1 MFDRLI
7 NLIGDDKI
15 NIIKTKKV
23 LLIGLGG
30 VGSYALEAL
39 VRNGF
44 TNITIVDYDK
54 IDISNLNRQLI
65 TNSSNIGHSK
75 AIEGI
80 LRAKLINPDILIDG
94 IENKLT
100 VDNIDR
106 LLDLDFDYVIDACDD
121 VLVKFTLIEKSLH
134 YNYKLISSMGTA
146 NKLDPTK
153 LSITTLTKTTND
165 PLARILRKKVKDA
178 KINKKIHVISS
189 TEVPEKNRA
198 LGTANL
204 VPSVAGIL
212 CVSYIIN
219 DIVKGVKNNESKNS

>member
-7 NLIGDDKI
+7 KLIGDEAFKKI
-15 NIIKTKKV
+15 QQSKI
-23 LLIGLGG
+23 LLVGVGG

-44 TNITIVDYDK
+44 TNITVIDYDK
-54 IDISNLNRQLI
+54 IDITNLNRQLI
-65 TNSSNIGHSK
+65 TNSKNIGNSK
-75 AIEGI
+75 VIEAI
-80 LRAKLINPDILIDG
+80 LRAKSINPNILIDG
-94 IENKLT
+94 IENMLT
-100 VDNIDR
+100 EANIDEI
-106 LLDLDFDYVIDACDD
+106 LKLNYDYIIDACDD
-121 VLVKFTLIEKSLH
+121 VFIKFKLIELSLQ

-153 LSITTLTKTTND
+153 LEITTLDKTNYD

-178 KINKKIHVISS
+178 HINKKIYVVSS
-189 TEVPEKNRA
+189 TETPIETESLA
-198 LGTANL
+198 TANL

-219 DIVKGVKNNESKNS
+219 DIIK

>member
-44 TNITIVDYDK
+44 KNITIVDYDK

-75 AIEGI
+75 VIEGI